1 MEYIRILG
9 LIAATLTTISFFPQA
24 IKIIKT
30 RDARSISLVMYSILV
45 LGIAMWV
52 VYGFLVGDLPIL
64 LANIITLIP
73 TLVILVIKTREKWRK

>member
-1 MEYIRILG
+1 MDYIRILG

-24 IKIIKT
+24 VKIIKT

-45 LGIAMWV
+45 VGIAMWV

-73 TLVILVIKTREKWRK
+73 TLVILVIKIRETARK

>member
-1 MEYIRILG
+1 MDYIRILG

-24 IKIIKT
+24 VKIIKT
-30 RDARSISLVMYSILV
+30 RDAHSISLVMYSILV
-45 LGIAMWV
+45 VGIAMWV

-73 TLVILVIKTREKWRK
+73 TLVILVIKIRETARK

>member
-1 MEYIRILG
+1 MDYIRILG

-30 RDARSISLVMYSILV
+30 RDARSISLGMYSILV

-73 TLVILVIKTREKWRK
+73 TLVILVIKIRETARK